1 VSEVANSRCFRR
13 AFVSPSD
20 IEYVPPCKKCIGIW
34 TQHEADTQKAPATR
48 DRTLALILAL
58 ILMIYV
64 QRASLPFAAG
74 GPTDLCLN
82 ERETFRPGRV
92 DTGVGH
98 ANLDNS
104 TRFA

>member
-1 VSEVANSRCFRR
+1 MCT
-13 AFVSPSD
+13 
-20 IEYVPPCKKCIGIW
+20 GIW
-34 TQHEADTQKAPATR
+34 TQHEADTQKAPATCH
-48 DRTLALILAL
+48 RTLAPILAL

-74 GPTDLCLN
+74 GLTDLCLN
-82 ERETFRPGRV
+82 ERETFRPGRI
-92 DTGVGH
+92 DTGVDH